1 MAGVQA
7 QAPACC
13 APPLVLKVLQG
24 PPQLR
29 GLCPCAGVI
38 EGAAKRWVKQEQ
50 VAVPAPPTLLAWP
63 LYLLSLLSG
72 KSQSGPRW

>member
-50 VAVPAPPTLLAWP
+50 VAVPE
-63 LYLLSLLSG
+63 
-72 KSQSGPRW
+72 